1 MGPKVRA
8 AAQFARDTQCVAVIG
23 SLLDIDK
30 MFAGTAGT
38 VFSTARPGVEYR
50 P

>member
-8 AAQFARDTQCVAVIG
+8 AAQFARETKGIAVIG
-23 SLLDIDK
+23 SLHDIDK

-38 VFSTARPGVEYR
+38 VLSAASPGIEYR
-50 P
+50 A